1 MRHYNIPISFLG
13 EETRDGYTISS
24 DKKQIW
30 AVQLDILQEIAMIC
44 NKHDIKYFA
53 IGGTLLGAVRHKG
66 YIPWDDDLDIA
77 MYRED
82 YNKFCEI
89 APKELHNPFFFQTED
104 TDPGYLL
111 RHAKV
116 RNSNTTAILSIQRDK
131 KYRFNQGI
139 FVDIFPL
146 DRIPDNIEERNEYFR
161 ELFKTWGYVYK
172 YSAFI
177 NRNDSIIS
185 ELDPNYTREQIQDR
199 ASDYYKIFEELSAKY
214 NDVLTTEACII
225 ALTVLPNKLN
235 SNWIWKYDFFRELEI
250 VPFEFLSIPIPKH
263 SEEVLSTTYGNWRE
277 FVIGNNLHGEI
288 VFDVDT
294 PYMDYIN
301 CRII

>member
-1 MRHYNIPISFLG
+1 MRQYNIPISFWG

-24 DKKQIW
+24 NMKQIW

-82 YNKFCEI
+82 YNKFCKI

-116 RNSNTTAILSIQRDK
+116 RNSNTTAILSIQKDK
-131 KYRFNQGI
+131 KYKFNQGI

-146 DRIPDNIEERNEYFR
+146 DRIPDDLEERDVYFE
-161 ELFKTWGYVYK
+161 ELFNTWGDVYK
-172 YSAFI
+172 HSAFI
-177 NRNDSIIS
+177 NRKDFIIS
-185 ELDPNYTREQIQDR
+185 GLESNYNREQIQNHVNNLYNR
-199 ASDYYKIFEELSAKY
+199 FEELSAKY
-214 NDVLTTEACII
+214 NDVLTMEACII
-225 ALTVLPNKLN
+225 ALTVLPNKVNLN
-235 SNWIWKYDFFRELEI
+235 WTWKYEYFRELEY

-263 SEEVLSTTYGNWRE
+263 SKEILSTTYGNWRK

-288 VFDVDT
+288 VFDVNT
-294 PYMDYIN
+294 PFLDYIN
-301 CRII
+301 S